1 MLSKCVLLT
10 QNLLKERTGAILPK
24 KVVYCKGMPEYIR
37 VKVTAKA
44 KTESITEKNGVL
56 LVSVREPREENKAN
70 VRVQELVARYH
81 NVQVS
86 QLRIIKGHHQAQKLF
101 LITDYKQR

>member
-1 MLSKCVLLT
+1 
-10 QNLLKERTGAILPK
+10 
-24 KVVYCKGMPEYIR
+24 MPEYIR